1 MSGCNNINLTPE
13 ESIALA
19 IADGK
24 LSNAEVVNIF
34 GYQISVGN
42 SFIPIWENATTYT
55 YPGGELTMT
64 AVSSSASDTANTVT
78 VVGLDSNYEVVSDS
92 QTLNGTSAVTLS
104 GTDFFRINSVII
116 TGGVNV
122 GAITIVNGGTTYA
135 QVRAGDGKSQ
145 AAIYTVPAGK
155 SFFLYRLNAFS
166 PDATTANYAAFRNFV
181 VNNGSGTAF
190 LVGQTGFLN
199 ELNIQRRFPFKYGEK
214 TDLQFQGRS
223 ETATAVLISAFG
235 EGLLVDN

>member
-1 MSGCNNINLTPE
+1 MSGCNNVNLTPE

-24 LSNAEVVNIF
+24 VSGAEVVNIF
-34 GYQISVGN
+34 GYQINVGN

-55 YPGGELTMT
+55 YPGSELTMT
-64 AVSSSASDTANTVT
+64 AVSSSGSDTSNTVT
-78 VVGLDSNYEVVSDS
+78 VIGLDINYEVVSDS
-92 QTLNGTSAVTLS
+92 QTLNGTTPVTLS
-104 GTDFFRINSVII
+104 GTDFFRINTVLI

-122 GAITIVNGGTTYA
+122 GEITIANGGTTYA
-135 QVRAGDGKSQ
+135 TVRAGDGKSQ
-145 AAIYTVPAGK
+145 ACIYTVPANK
-155 SFFLYRLNAFS
+155 TFFLYRIDAFS

-181 VNNGSGTAF
+181 SNNGTGTQFQVA
-190 LVGQTGFLN
+190 QTGFVN
-199 ELNIQRRFPFKYGEK
+199 QMNIQRRFPFKYTEK

-235 EGLLVDN
+235 EGILVDN